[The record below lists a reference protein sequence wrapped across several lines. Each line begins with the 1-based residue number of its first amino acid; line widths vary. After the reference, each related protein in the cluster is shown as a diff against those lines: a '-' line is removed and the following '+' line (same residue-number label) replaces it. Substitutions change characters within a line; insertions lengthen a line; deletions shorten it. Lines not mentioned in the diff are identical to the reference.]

1 MYSDRKLNCN
11 CKFIAIFILN
21 RIGRGGYN
29 CLSSTVSTSEEK
41 SVRSKHRISFEDMY
55 SCSIYCVDIKG
66 KFHQQFVRKKRIQ
79 WTWEVAL
86 SPYLCQFR
94 RLGIEFVDLEWF
106 WNIPFSDVNGNWLHS
121 ITDAWNDMEW
131 NWSMQLRTC
140 SWRGQK
146 LWCSYGWIDGVKL
159 KMTCYVLIILMKF
172 WGIGQLCVEFYRLLD
187 LLELI
192 DFEWWGT
199 NLVC

>member
-66 KFHQQFVRKKRIQ
+66 KFHQQYVRKKRIQ

-146 LWCSYGWIDGVKL
+146 LWVMAELMVWNWKWHVLYLVWTFPWWNCEKL
-159 KMTCYVLIILMKF
+159 ANFM
-172 WGIGQLCVEFYRLLD
+172 ENS
-187 LLELI
+187 I
-192 DFEWWGT
+192 DFWIY
-199 NLVC
+199 